1 MESTF
6 LSKENL
12 DNIYEYLNTKTVR
25 DYNVNLDSN
34 EKYKKIVKKLSK
46 TIFKSLNSQIQNMS
60 SNEFNELV
68 VNKSIPF
75 IKKSIDKDKCKTND
89 NYNQSLMSNNISN
102 VTANNSSDLFEKPIN
117 YSNVELQLDLNKSAK
132 LNGDLNNNNKSTGM
146 SRQKKTRINSK
157 RKQKN
162 VEYDSY
168 LKDSLEFE
176 NLVKQSNNKIK
187 SNFKDLVKKSQNN
200 FIKNCENEDVDPF
213 IINRCSARDYMIEKG
228 LSKSAF
234 EEIVEKKTLN
244 SMNQNRNDILNS
256 MNNLPKNNEN
266 QSNGNNNN
274 SDYNNVNQNNVN
286 NLQSN
291 SNSYPKNNNL
301 NNLENVATTSVSDGT
316 GAIDYYDNHD
326 INYKKLFTDIL
337 VNQKDFSS
345 NNKVDSYE
353 GETYLPNL
361 ISNYGEEAPIQP
373 LLYQNTKSG
382 SEILNQ
388 YSMIIDT
395 GNTAGGSFA
404 GADNAPDKEY
414 DLTTETYN
422 SVVTLTGIFPWQK
435 FRVDLEDT
443 FQLDKITDVYLKSF
457 SLIGPT
463 SMDKCLFFVLDIE
476 EFNLRSY
483 SNNPHLKSKI
493 VIQNTTSGTPTVDT
507 VFTQSYSKH
516 SNYLTTITPSNYTS
530 LNFQLTNENSEGA
543 DDGDDK
549 TFKDRTSQKNRVI
562 FELDFVTRR
571 ITNPSFNY
579 EVTSDTLESII

>member
-1 MESTF
+1 
-6 LSKENL
+6 
-12 DNIYEYLNTKTVR
+12 
-25 DYNVNLDSN
+25 
-34 EKYKKIVKKLSK
+34 
-46 TIFKSLNSQIQNMS
+46 MS
-60 SNEFNELV
+60 SNEFNDLV

-75 IKKSIDKDKCKTND
+75 IKKSIDKDKCKISGNYNSSSMSNLAIND
-89 NYNQSLMSNNISN
+89 NVM
-102 VTANNSSDLFEKPIN
+102 ANNSSDLFEKPIN
-117 YSNVELQLDLNKSAK
+117 YSSAELQIDLNKSVK
-132 LNGDLNNNNKSTGM
+132 LNGDSNSNSKGSELS
-146 SRQKKTRINSK
+146 SQKKTRINSK

-162 VEYDSY
+162 IEYDSY
-168 LKDSLEFE
+168 LKDAFEFE

-187 SNFKDLVKKSQNN
+187 SNFKDLVKKTQNN
-200 FIKNCENEDVDPF
+200 FTKNCNKEDVDPF
-213 IINRCSARDYMIEKG
+213 IMNRCSARDDMIEKG

-234 EEIVEKKTLN
+234 EEIVEKKTLH
-244 SMNQNRNDILNS
+244 SMNKNRNDVLNT
-256 MNNLPKNNEN
+256 MNNLPNN
-266 QSNGNNNN
+266 NGNHINVNHINVNHNN
-274 SDYNNVNQNNVN
+274 SDHNNGNQSYINNMNKNDPN

-291 SNSYPKNNNL
+291 LNSYPKNNNL
-301 NNLENVATTSVSDGT
+301 NNLENVATTSVSDGI

-326 INYKKLFTDIL
+326 INYKKLFSEIL

-422 SVVTLTGIFPWQK
+422 SVVSLTGIFPWQK
-435 FRVDLEDT
+435 FRIDLEDT

-493 VIQNTTSGTPTVDT
+493 VIQNTISGAPTVDT
-507 VFTQSYSKH
+507 VFTKSYSKY

-549 TFKDRTSQKNRVI
+549 TFKDRTSKKNRII
-562 FELDFVTRR
+562 FELDFVTRK

>member
-46 TIFKSLNSQIQNMS
+46 TIFKSLNSKIQNMS

-75 IKKSIDKDKCKTND
+75 IKKSIDKDKCKLSG
-89 NYNQSLMSNNISN
+89 NYDSSLMSNSDNIM
-102 VTANNSSDLFEKPIN
+102 ANNSSDLFEKPIN
-117 YSNVELQLDLNKSAK
+117 YSYSELQLDLNKSAK
-132 LNGDLNNNNKSTGM
+132 LNGESNNNSKGISK
-146 SRQKKTRINSK
+146 QKKTRINSK

-168 LKDSLEFE
+168 LKDALEFE

-187 SNFKDLVKKSQNN
+187 SNFKDLFKKTQNN
-200 FIKNCENEDVDPF
+200 FIKNCETEDVDPF
-213 IINRCSARDYMIEKG
+213 IMNRCSARDDMIEKG

-234 EEIVEKKTLN
+234 EEIVENKTLH

-256 MNNLPKNNEN
+256 MNNLQNNN
-266 QSNGNNNN
+266 VNNNVNNNGNNNN
-274 SDYNNVNQNNVN
+274 RNNINNSNVN

-291 SNSYPKNNNL
+291 SNSYPTNNNL
-301 NNLENVATTSVSDGT
+301 NNLENVTTTSVSNGT

-326 INYKKLFTDIL
+326 INYKKLFTEIL

-404 GADNAPDKEY
+404 EADNAPDKEY

-493 VIQNTTSGTPTVDT
+493 VIQNTISGAPTVDT
-507 VFTQSYSKH
+507 VFTKSYSKH

-549 TFKDRTSQKNRVI
+549 TFNDRTSQKNRVI